1 MITNLLKSKFVQVFI
16 IALFAIGSVTAQ
28 NKMITGTVSDSKT
41 GETLI
46 GVNVTFANDPSQ
58 GTITDIDGRYQ
69 ISVPNTVKAL
79 SYSYVGYTTQ
89 LVNITSDVIN
99 VKLVPGEQL
108 DEVVVVGYGTQKSKE
123 VTSAVTSVKADDFNK
138 GNITDPVQLIQG
150 KVAGLSIAKPGND
163 PNQSYNIRLRGLST
177 FGSNTEP
184 LIIID
189 GVQGASLNSVD
200 PDDIASMDV
209 LKDASA
215 TAIYGTQGASGV
227 IIITTK
233 KGHYSPDGEKFHV
246 NFNTSLTSESIDKKL
261 DVLSASDYLSITNAV
276 DFGKTTDWMN
286 ELTQKSMSQAYNLAI
301 DGATK
306 NSNYRVS
313 FNYRNSN
320 GIVLGTG
327 FKRLNG
333 KLNFTQR
340 ALNNMLTFDFN
351 LSATHRNEDYS
362 PSEAFG
368 AAVRY
373 NPTASVM
380 ADDDFSTEWGG
391 YFQRQAFAFYNPKA
405 MIEQSTMDGRKMNVV
420 GSLKAILEPIKNLKF
435 SAFYSQ
441 TYNSDVYGSYWSKNS
456 YYTPYAVGSHKGFA
470 RKENQNRF
478 NHLFEAVGS
487 YKKQFGGLNL
497 KAMVG
502 YSFREDYFDNV
513 WAYGEG
519 FITDE
524 FTYNNIG
531 SSSTI
536 LANNVSRGTY
546 KNSSRLIGAFS
557 RVTLNYKE
565 MAFLTANFRRDG
577 SSMFGENK
585 KWGNFGGVSAG
596 LDFAKIFELGIVDRL
611 KLRGG
616 YGTVGNLPPSPY
628 LSKNLYNVSNEKFFY
643 NGTFINA
650 YAPIRNDNPDL
661 QWEVKKELDIG
672 LDFYLWN
679 YRIGGT
685 IDYYK
690 STSSQLILYARVPVP
705 PFPSDHMFLNLG
717 ELTNSGLEFAV
728 NIRAIEKKNW
738 SWTTSVNFTKYF
750 DTKLDK
756 ITSPLSTSASTLY
769 LGNLGAPFFTGINTI
784 IAKEGEPIGQ
794 IIAPIYIGMDS
805 AGVMQYQAPS
815 DTVTGISS
823 NPTQDD
829 YQNVGTGL
837 PKFQFG
843 WGNSFTVGNFD
854 VNFFVRGVFGHYLIN
869 INNARYGN
877 PRVIG
882 IQSGMNQALDYIDAA
897 NGPIYSNIHVE
908 KADFVKLD
916 NFAIGYNFLFPK
928 SKYIGKVRVFVSGQ
942 NLFTIT
948 NYSGVSPEVRYGD
961 AYDNNNPLAP
971 GLDRENT
978 YFTTR
983 SFTFGVNVNF

>member
-16 IALFAIGSVTAQ
+16 IGLFAISSVAAQ
-28 NKMITGTVSDSKT
+28 NKMITGTVTDSKT

-58 GTITDIDGRYQ
+58 GTITDIDGKYQ
-69 ISVPNTVKAL
+69 LSVPKTVTAL
-79 SYSYVGYTTQ
+79 SFSYVGYTTQ
-89 LVNITSDVIN
+89 VVDITADVMNI
-99 VKLVPGEQL
+99 KLVPGEQL
-108 DEVVVVGYGTQKSKE
+108 DEVVVVGYGTQSAKE
-123 VTSAVTSVKADDFNK
+123 VTSAVTSVKAADFNK

-246 NFNTSLTSESIDKKL
+246 QFNTSLTSESVDRKL
-261 DVLSASDYLSITNAV
+261 DVLSASDYLSIPNSV
-276 DFGKTTDWMN
+276 DFEHNTDWMT
-286 ELTQKSMSQAYNLAI
+286 ELTQKSLSQGYNLAI

-306 NSNYRVS
+306 NSSYRVS
-313 FNYRNSN
+313 FNYRNAN

-340 ALNNMLTFDFN
+340 ALNDKLTLDFN
-351 LSATHRNEDYS
+351 LSATHRDEEYS

-368 AAVRY
+368 AAVRF
-373 NPTASVM
+373 NPTAPVM
-380 ADDDFSTEWGG
+380 ADDDFSQEWGG

-405 MIEQSTMDGRKMNVV
+405 MIEQSTMDGRKMNVI
-420 GSLKAILEPIKNLKF
+420 GSLKGTLEPIKDLKI
-435 SAFYSQ
+435 SAFYSR
-441 TYNSDVYGSYWSKNS
+441 TYNSDVYGSYWSKKA

-478 NHLFEAVGS
+478 NHLFEAIGS
-487 YKKQFGGLNL
+487 YQKDFGGLNV
-497 KAMVG
+497 KTMVG

-531 SSSTI
+531 SST
-536 LANNVSRGTY
+536 ANLLNKDSRGT
-546 KNSSRLIGAFS
+546 KAGSSRLIGVFG
-557 RVTLNYKE
+557 RVNFNYKE
-565 MAFLTANFRRDG
+565 IAFITANIRRDG

-596 LDFAKIFELGIVDRL
+596 LDFAKIFDLGIVDRL

-643 NGTFINA
+643 NGSFINV
-650 YAPIRNDNPDL
+650 YGPIRNDNANL
-661 QWEVKKELDIG
+661 QWEVKKELDLG
-672 LDFYLWN
+672 LDFYLWD
-679 YRIGGT
+679 YRVGGT

-690 STSSQLILYARVPVP
+690 STSSQLILYAAVRVP

-717 ELTNSGLEFAV
+717 ELTNSGLEFSV
-728 NIRAIEKKNW
+728 DVHAIEKSTW
-738 SWTTSVNFTKYF
+738 TWTTSVNFTKYF

-756 ITSPLSTSASTLY
+756 ITSPLSTSSSTLY
-769 LGNLGAPFFTGINTI
+769 LGNLGAPFYTGINTI

-794 IIAPIYIGMDS
+794 IIAPVYVGIDS
-805 AGVMQYQAPS
+805 AGVMQYES
-815 DTVTGISS
+815 LDSTGGTTAI
-823 NPTQDD
+823 PTQDD
-829 YQNVGTGL
+829 FQTVGTGL

-843 WGNSFTVGNFD
+843 WNNSFTVGNFD

-877 PRVIG
+877 PKVIG
-882 IQSGMNQALDYIDAA
+882 IQGGMNQALEFIDIT
-897 NGPIYSNIHVE
+897 GGYTYSNIHVE

-916 NFAIGYNFLFPK
+916 NFAVGYNFSFPK
-928 SKYIGKVRVFVSGQ
+928 SDYISKVRVYVSGQ

-948 NYSGVSPEVRYGD
+948 NYTGVSPEVRYGD

-983 SFTFGVNVNF
+983 SFTFGVNVSF

>member
-1 MITNLLKSKFVQVFI
+1 MITNLFKSKFVLVLI
-16 IALFAIGSVTAQ
+16 ISLITVGNTFAQSKI
-28 NKMITGTVSDSKT
+28 ITGTVTDSQT

-46 GVNVTFANDPSQ
+46 GVNVTLANDPSQ
-58 GTITDIDGRYQ
+58 GTITDIDGKYQ
-69 ISVPNTVKAL
+69 ITVPEGAKSL
-79 SYSYVGYTTQ
+79 SFSYVGYTTQ
-89 LVNITSDVIN
+89 IVDITSGVIN
-99 VKLVPGEQL
+99 IKLVPGEQL
-108 DEVVVVGYGTQKSKE
+108 SEVVVIGYGTQSAKS
-123 VTSAVTSVKADDFNK
+123 VTSAVTSVKADDFNH
-138 GNITDPVQLIQG
+138 GNVTDPIQLIQG
-150 KVAGLSIAKPGND
+150 KVSGLSISKPGND

-177 FGSNTEP
+177 FGANTEP

-200 PDDIASMDV
+200 PDDIASIDV

-215 TAIYGTQGASGV
+215 TSIYGTQGASGV

-233 KGHYSPDGEKFHV
+233 KGKYSADGEKFHV
-246 NFNTSLTSESIDKKL
+246 NFNTSITSESVSRKL
-261 DVLSASDYLSITNAV
+261 DALSSADYLSLPNAV
-276 DFGKTTDWMN
+276 DFESSTDWMT
-286 ELTQKSMSQAYNLAI
+286 ELTQKSLSQGYNLAI

-313 FNYRNSN
+313 FNYRSSN
-320 GIVLGTG
+320 GVVLGTG
-327 FKRLNG
+327 FDRLNG

-340 ALNNMLTFDFN
+340 ALNNMLTLDLN
-351 LSATHRNEDYS
+351 LSATNRNEQYS

-368 AAVRY
+368 AAVRF
-373 NPTASVM
+373 NPTAPLM
-380 ADDDFSTEWGG
+380 ADDEFSAEWGG
-391 YFQRQAFAFYNPKA
+391 YFQRQAFGFFNPKA
-405 MIEQSTMDGRKMNVV
+405 MIEQSTMDGKKMNVI
-420 GSLKAILEPIKNLKF
+420 GSLKATLEPVSGLKF

-478 NHLFEAVGS
+478 NHLFEALGN
-487 YKKQFGGLNL
+487 YEKQFGGLNF
-497 KAMVG
+497 KAMIG

-519 FITDE
+519 FLTDE

-536 LANNVSRGTY
+536 LSNDVSRGTY
-546 KNSSRLIGAFS
+546 QNSSRLIGAFG
-557 RVTLNYKE
+557 RVSLNYEEK
-565 MAFLTANFRRDG
+565 AFLTANFRRDG
-577 SSMFGENK
+577 SSMFGDNK
-585 KWGNFGGVSAG
+585 KWGNFGGISGGV
-596 LDFAKIFELGIVDRL
+596 DFAKFFDLGIVDRL

-616 YGTVGNLPPSPY
+616 YGTTGNLPPSPY

-643 NGTFINA
+643 NGAFIQA
-650 YAPIRNDNPDL
+650 FAPVRNDNPDL
-661 QWEVKKELDIG
+661 QWEVKKELDLG
-672 LDFYLWN
+672 LDFYFLD
-679 YRIGGT
+679 YRIGGS

-690 STSSQLILYARVPVP
+690 STSSELILYARVPVP
-705 PFPSDHMFLNLG
+705 PFPSDRMYLNLG
-717 ELTNSGLEFAV
+717 ELSNSGLEFAV
-728 NIRAIEKKNW
+728 NVRAIEKKNW
-738 SWTTSVNFTKYF
+738 SWTTGFNFTKYL
-750 DTKLDK
+750 DTKLVK
-756 ITSPLSTSASTLY
+756 ITSPLTTSEGTIY
-769 LGNLGAPFFTGINTI
+769 LGDLGAPYYTGITTI
-784 IAKEGEPIGQ
+784 VATEGEPIGQ
-794 IIAPIYIGMDS
+794 IIAPVYIGMDS
-805 AGVMQYQAPS
+805 TGVLLFES
-815 DTVTGISS
+815 LTDSTGVTS
-823 NPTQDD
+823 NPTKDD
-829 YQNVGTGL
+829 FQNVGNGL

-843 WGNSFTVGNFD
+843 WNNSFSVGNLD
-854 VNFFVRGVFGHYLIN
+854 VNFFIRGVFGHYLVN

-877 PRVIG
+877 PGVIG
-882 IQSGMNQALDYIDAA
+882 IQSGMNSSLDFIDASD
-897 NGPIYSNIHVE
+897 GPVYSNVYVE

-916 NFAIGYNFLFPK
+916 NFAVGYNFMFPD
-928 SKYIGKVRVFVSGQ
+928 SKYIGKVRVFISGQ